1 MQGRVVGYRKLLQLN
16 RQKLCFGILFF
27 KFITKHSF
35 GSSLA
40 GTSRFSLRL
49 PLHERVALALWPIQC
64 NLLQIS
70 NKITIFINFNRKHK
84 K

>member
-16 RQKLCFGILFF
+16 RQKLCFGILFI

-40 GTSRFSLRL
+40 GTSRFSLRI
-49 PLHERVALALWPIQC
+49 PLHERVALALWAIRAGLREQQHEAKLIIWC
-64 NLLQIS
+64 
-70 NKITIFINFNRKHK
+70 K
-84 K
+84 